1 MHPALVSRRDG
12 FACKNE
18 ESAQHRKVVIQNK
31 YGKNRPW
38 CTNTVTSTSGN
49 GNKILF
55 WEDIWK
61 GQMALKNSY
70 PNLFSFCT
78 NPGDDNWS
86 NHEWD
91 ISFRRYL
98 NDWKWIDWLNSYKKS
113 TASKA
118 LLQSPTQSYGNK
130 LMMVKTLRTD
140 YKKRRE
146 QPGCGI
152 EPWKQI

>member
-1 MHPALVSRRDG
+1 MHPAPVSRRDG

-31 YGKNRPW
+31 YGKNSPW
-38 CTNTVTSTSGN
+38 CTNTVTSTS
-49 GNKILF
+49 
-55 WEDIWK
+55 DIWK

-86 NHEWD
+86 NHGWD

-118 LLQSPTQSYGNK
+118 LLRSPTQSYGNK